1 MKQYYFKGVFA
12 LILASFVLQG
22 YQCGSPE
29 FTGAKVHMQQKN
41 FKEAI
46 RLLEIEVQKN
56 PANEEAWYLLG
67 GLKADER
74 DYEGMNKA
82 FVEALKLSNL
92 HASEIRAIRYNN
104 WGQNLNAGVSYL
116 ERASADSAEYFEK
129 SIQAFQNAITAW
141 PDTGMTHKYLGY
153 AYNNKGDLANALT
166 NYMKAWEMDED
177 VEAVKR
183 AGRIYVV
190 RGEEHK
196 NKFESTNAEKLK
208 RWKAL
213 EEVKKMSNKADV
225 MKALGAPDNIK
236 KGPRNTK
243 REEWS
248 YASYKLTVAV
258 DGDKVTGRT
267 FSAPYNTQID
277 STEYYLGQKEYS
289 RAVELLEKAVE
300 KDPKDSETLTVLLR
314 AYIESNRIQEAI
326 KAFQIAIKNE
336 PGNKVNHYIL
346 GVLYRQVGR
355 FDDAIAEFR
364 QTLAID
370 PEDADATFD
379 LGATYYNWGVDII
392 KKAEDKGEQTDA
404 FRAKFEAALPYM
416 EKVTQLKKEDPQIW
430 ETLGTIY
437 ARLGQQE
444 KALNAFDQ
452 ADKIRKGN

>member
-1 MKQYYFKGVFA
+1 MRQYYFKGVFA
-12 LILASFVLQG
+12 LILASFILQG

-41 FKEAI
+41 YKEAI
-46 RLLEIEVQKN
+46 RLLEIEVAKN

-67 GLKADER
+67 GLKADEH

-82 FVEALKLSNL
+82 FTEALKLSNV
-92 HASEIRAIRYNN
+92 HAEEIKAIRYNN

-129 SIQAFQNAITAW
+129 SIRSFKQAIAAW

-153 AYNNKGDLANALT
+153 AYNNKGDMANALT
-166 NYMKAWEMDED
+166 SYMKSWEMDGD
-177 VEAVKR
+177 VESVKR
-183 AGRIYVV
+183 AGRIYVM

-196 NKFESTNAEKLK
+196 NKFETENADKLK
-208 RWKAL
+208 RWKTV
-213 EEVKKMSNKADV
+213 EDVKKMSNKADV
-225 MKALGAPDNIK
+225 LKSLGAPDNIK

-243 REEWS
+243 REDWTYTS
-248 YASYKLTVAV
+248 YNLTVAV
-258 DGDKVTGRT
+258 DGEKVTGRT
-267 FSAPYNTQID
+267 FSTPYNPRID
-277 STEYYLGQKEYS
+277 STEYSLGQKEYS
-289 RAVELLEKAVE
+289 KAVELLEKAVE
-300 KDPKDSETLTVLLR
+300 KDPKDAETLNVLLR

-326 KAFQIAIKNE
+326 RAFQTATKNE
-336 PGNKVNHYIL
+336 PGNKINHYIL

-355 FDDAIAEFR
+355 YDDAIAEFK

-370 PEDADATFD
+370 SEDADATFD
-379 LGATYYNWGVDII
+379 LGATYYNWGVEMI
-392 KKAEDKGEQTDA
+392 KTAEEKGDQTEA
-404 FRAKFEAALPYM
+404 YRPKFEAALPYM
-416 EKVTQLKKEDPQIW
+416 EKVTRMKKDDPQIW

-444 KALNAFDQ
+444 KALQAFDQ